1 MQAHAPYGEAIDEL
15 RSVVTFQCPSPKV
28 ECLVHMSKRIIQC
41 IDGYYKA
48 TPTTPTGKVDTA
60 TM

>member
-1 MQAHAPYGEAIDEL
+1 
-15 RSVVTFQCPSPKV
+15 
-28 ECLVHMSKRIIQC
+28 MSKRIIQC
-41 IDGYYKA
+41 IDGYYEA